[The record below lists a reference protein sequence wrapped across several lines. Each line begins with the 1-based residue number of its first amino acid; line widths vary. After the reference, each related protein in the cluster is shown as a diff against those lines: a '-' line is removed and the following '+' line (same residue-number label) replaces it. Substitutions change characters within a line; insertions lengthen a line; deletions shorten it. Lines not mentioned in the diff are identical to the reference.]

1 MKIFVKG
8 KKMNVPASVPEKFKK
23 VYLENLERITHKT
36 GRLMLFAGD
45 QKIEH
50 LNKDFY
56 GSFIHPNANDPRHLF
71 NIASQGRIG
80 AFATHLGLISRYANE
95 YKNVN
100 YIVKLNGK
108 TNLVKQEYKDPIS
121 RQLWS
126 VQDVVEFQKNSGLKI
141 CGVGYT
147 VYLGSEFETK
157 MLHEAAQVV
166 FQAHQNGLIAILW
179 IYPRGKSLPEHLE
192 PEIFSGATGVA
203 NALGSDFV
211 KIHPSV
217 DSKLFDVSQTLQVAT
232 KSAGNTKVICS
243 GGESKATNIF
253 LKELYDQINVGGA
266 SGSATG
272 RNIFQRSLT
281 DAVALTHAISSIVYD
296 NKTFEEAMRI
306 YQEVLAK

>member
-1 MKIFVKG
+1 
-8 KKMNVPASVPEKFKK
+8 MNVPASVPEKFKK

-56 GSFIHPNANDPRHLF
+56 GSFIHPSANDPKHLF

-80 AFATHLGLISRYANE
+80 AFATHLGLISRYASE
-95 YKNVN
+95 YKNIN
-100 YIVKLNGK
+100 YLVKLNGK

-126 VQDVVEFQKNSGLKI
+126 VCDVVEFQKNSGLKI

-147 VYLGSEFETK
+147 IYLGSEFESQ

-179 IYPRGKSLPEHLE
+179 VYPRGKSLSEHLE

-232 KSAGNTKVICS
+232 KAAGNTKVICS

-272 RNIFQRSLT
+272 RNIFQRSLA